1 MKFSI
6 RDLLWLTFVVAL
18 VAGWWVDRSRLQARC
33 CYSEEDIRQMLWA
46 KDHVD
51 QFERELRKR
60 NLEMITVKG
69 KIVIVPLPP
78 PNQPKEL
85 SPNWF

>member
-6 RDLLWLTFVVAL
+6 RDLCMVTVIVAVCVAWWL
-18 VAGWWVDRSRLQARC
+18 DRSRLNARC
-33 CYSEEDIRQMLWA
+33 RYSEEEIRQMVWA

-51 QFERELRKR
+51 QFQRELRKR
-60 NLEMITVKG
+60 NLEMTTVNG
-69 KIVIVPLPP
+69 KVVIVPLPP

-85 SPNWF
+85 SPSWF